1 MGGGVRVNGSP
12 TSAGFDRRRVTL
24 RFRATFPSAS
34 DSVPRIVARIVA
46 AARKGGFLG
55 EGRTDFEIALHEAI
69 ANAVLHGNQ
78 ADPSRSVRV
87 RLYGQPGYGVVVAV
101 RDQGPGFDVFGIDRG
116 DDGAD
121 EDNRRTLQSTKRA
134 AGSEVRDIER
144 DFETVRTAGSQ
155 FLQRIPQHRRAGRG
169 VRR

>member
-12 TSAGFDRRRVTL
+12 ASSGFDRRQVTL
-24 RFRATFPSAS
+24 RFRATFPSAA

-46 AARKGGFLG
+46 AARQGGFLG
-55 EGRTDFEIALHEAI
+55 EGRTDVEIALHEAI

-101 RDQGPGFDVFGIDRG
+101 RDQGPGFDPTAVPDPRQEDRIH
-116 DDGAD
+116 
-121 EDNRRTLQSTKRA
+121 LQ
-134 AGSEVRDIER
+134 
-144 DFETVRTAGSQ
+144 
-155 FLQRIPQHRRAGRG
+155 HGRG
-169 VRR
+169 LFLVRQLTDYVEHRKQGREIVFRKCIQPRQS

>member
-12 TSAGFDRRRVTL
+12 ASSGFDRRQVTL

-101 RDQGPGFDVFGIDRG
+101 RDQGPGFDPTAIPDPRQEDRIH
-116 DDGAD
+116 
-121 EDNRRTLQSTKRA
+121 LQ
-134 AGSEVRDIER
+134 
-144 DFETVRTAGSQ
+144 
-155 FLQRIPQHRRAGRG
+155 HGRG
-169 VRR
+169 LFLVRQLTDYVEHRKQGREIVFRKCIQQRQS